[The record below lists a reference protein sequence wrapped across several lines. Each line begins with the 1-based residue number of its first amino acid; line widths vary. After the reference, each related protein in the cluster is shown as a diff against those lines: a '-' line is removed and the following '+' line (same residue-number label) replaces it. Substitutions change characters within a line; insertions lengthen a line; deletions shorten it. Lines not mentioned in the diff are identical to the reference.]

1 MEHNRLVVEIHS
13 PDDPDRALFN
23 RRFDYALAEIPEYGF
38 VNPRDERMHVLTL
51 KNGNFEPLVSRAI
64 LVSRVLP
71 DLKSMSSMFH
81 AKLPHSKTQS
91 SYSLVVRQVSIR
103 QPFAQPYCARSFDD
117 QLFSLR
123 RKVEQLDVNQVGIAN
138 CSLRDF

>member
-1 MEHNRLVVEIHS
+1 
-13 PDDPDRALFN
+13 
-23 RRFDYALAEIPEYGF
+23 
-38 VNPRDERMHVLTL
+38 MHVLTL
-51 KNGNFEPLVSRAI
+51 ECGNFEPLVSRAI
-64 LVSRVLP
+64 VVSRVLP

-81 AKLPHSKTQS
+81 AKLPHSKTQR
-91 SYSLVVRQVSIR
+91 SYYSAVRQVSIR

-123 RKVEQLDVNQVGIAN
+123 REVGQLDVNKVGITN